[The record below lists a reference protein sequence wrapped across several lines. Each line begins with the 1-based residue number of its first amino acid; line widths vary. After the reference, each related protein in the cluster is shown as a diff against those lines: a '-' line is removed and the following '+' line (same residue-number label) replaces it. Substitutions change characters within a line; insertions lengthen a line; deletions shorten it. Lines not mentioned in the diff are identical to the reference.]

1 MAKQVPNELI
11 TTKEQSTDN
20 QFLQIEPLIRTIRGQ
35 QVLLD
40 SDLAILYGVETKRLN
55 QQVKRNIERFPED
68 FMFQLTKVELINLKS
83 QIATS
88 SATNDSLRSQIVT
101 LNTENYSIRSQNATS
116 SATNDSLRS
125 QIVTLNTENYSIR
138 SQNATLNEGTNL
150 RSQIATSSQEVS
162 LKSQIVTS
170 SHGGVRYLPYAFTEN
185 GIAMLSSVLRSP
197 IAIQVNIRIMCAF
210 TAMRQFIAS
219 NAQIFQRLDVMEQNQ
234 LAIVA
239 HQTETDHKLE
249 EIFRRLDSGNV
260 QSHQG
265 IFYDGQIFD
274 AYTFINDR
282 IREATTRIILIDNYI
297 DDSVLTILSKWADKV
312 TATIYTKK
320 PSAQLQL
327 DIQKHNAQYPPIEI
341 ITFDRSHDRFLCID
355 ETVYHLGASIKDL
368 GKKWFAFNRMD
379 MPTSELL
386 QKLPV

>member
-1 MAKQVPNELI
+1 MAKKVPNELI

-55 QQVKRNIERFPED
+55 EQVKRNIERFPED

-88 SATNDSLRSQIVT
+88 SAIENSLRSQIVT
-101 LNTENYSIRSQNATS
+101 LNTNNH
-116 SATNDSLRS
+116 SL
-125 QIVTLNTENYSIR
+125 R
-138 SQNATLNEGTNL
+138 SQNATLNEDVNL
-150 RSQIATSSQEVS
+150 K
-162 LKSQIVTS
+162 LKIVTS
-170 SHGGVRYLPYAFTEN
+170 SHGGTRKLPHAFTEN

-197 IAIQVNIRIMCAF
+197 IAIQVNIRIMRAF

-249 EIFRRLDSGNV
+249 EVFRRLDSGNV
-260 QSHQG
+260 QPHQG

-297 DDSVLTILSKWADKV
+297 DDSVLTILSKRADKV

-327 DIQKHNAQYPPIEI
+327 DIQKHNAQYPPISIVE
-341 ITFDRSHDRFLCID
+341 FDRSHDRFLCID